1 MHIARASDSNADSRR
16 LAAACQENNREPAL
30 AQHLKPDDWA
40 LLMPYLQPAEIA
52 ASQVLISQGATD
64 RTVYFVESG
73 SLSVHYEDA
82 AGRIRLAIVGPGSAV
97 GEGSFFSHQ
106 PRNATVQAASASQV
120 WALTPVRFTE
130 LSHRDPKTALA
141 VALALGGLVAQRMF
155 DRRKR
160 VSVT

>member
-1 MHIARASDSNADSRR
+1 MHIAQASDSKSDSRR
-16 LAAACQENNREPAL
+16 LAAACLDNSREPAL
-30 AQHLKPDDWA
+30 AQHLQPDDWA
-40 LLMPYLQPAEIA
+40 QLLPFLQPAEIA
-52 ASQVLISQGATD
+52 ASQVLISQGASD

-106 PRNATVQAASASQV
+106 PRNATVQAASASLV

-130 LSHRDPKTALA
+130 LAHRFPKTALA
-141 VALALGGLVAQRMF
+141 VTLALGGLVAQRML